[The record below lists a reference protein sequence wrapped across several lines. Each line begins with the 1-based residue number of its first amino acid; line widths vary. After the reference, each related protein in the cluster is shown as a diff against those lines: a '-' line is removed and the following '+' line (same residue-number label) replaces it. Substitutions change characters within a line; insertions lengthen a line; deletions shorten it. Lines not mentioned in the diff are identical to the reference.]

1 MNKGKVILISFISAL
16 GGLLFGFDTAVISG
30 TISMVSQEFA
40 LDLDLQGWFVSSAI
54 VGCVLGVSIAGIS
67 SDYVGRKKVLI
78 TSAIFFV
85 VSALGCAN
93 ADSMISLIIYRMIG
107 GTGIG
112 LASILSPM
120 YIAELSPSKLRGRLV
135 ALYQLAIT
143 IGILSAYLSNAYIM
157 DLFDDT
163 NLTWRYMF
171 ATELIPAALFL
182 IMLIF
187 IPESPRWLL
196 SKGKQSDART
206 ILYKYLPES
215 EAIVQLSTTAKTE
228 QSEMRV
234 WDIFKQKS
242 LVSLLLIGATLAALS
257 QLSGINAIIYFGP
270 DILSNAGLTLSGS
283 LGGQV
288 TIGIV
293 NVLFTFLAIWK
304 IDSWGRKP
312 LLLSGIIG
320 VFISLL
326 MCGSYFLMDM
336 DNTILI
342 IIFITAFI
350 ACFAFS
356 YGPVTWIIISEIYP
370 TKVRGTA
377 MSIATLSLWL
387 TNVLIAQLFPRIQAW
402 SDGGSFLIFAGIT
415 IIAFFFVR
423 RFIPETK
430 NRSLEEIEKELMTKT
445 NANQI

>member
-1 MNKGKVILISFISAL
+1 MENRNVVLISVISAL

-30 TISMVSQEFA
+30 TIGQVRDQFLLGVDME
-40 LDLDLQGWFVSSAI
+40 GWFVSSAL
-54 VGCVLGVSIAGIS
+54 VGCMIGVSLSGMA
-67 SDYVGRKKVLI
+67 SDAFGRKKVLLA
-78 TSAIFFV
+78 SALFFL
-85 VSALGCAN
+85 VSAVGSALAG
-93 ADSMISLIIYRMIG
+93 SVSSLVFYRIIG

-112 LASILSPM
+112 IASILSPL

-143 IGILSAYLSNAYIM
+143 IGILSAYLSNAAIVQ
-157 DLFDDT
+157 T
-163 NLTWRYMF
+163 IGSESKETWRWMF
-171 ATELIPAALFL
+171 GMEAAPALLFL
-182 IMLIF
+182 FMLFF

-196 SKGKQSDART
+196 SKNKIEKARV
-206 ILYKYLPES
+206 ILNQYLPAGEAGDQIRFS
-215 EAIVQLSTTAKTE
+215 EQERMEKS
-228 QSEMRV
+228 RF
-234 WDIFKQKS
+234 WDIMKNRS
-242 LVSLLLIGATLAALS
+242 LLWLLLIGALLASFS
-257 QLSGINAIIYFGP
+257 QLSGINAIIYYGP
-270 DILSNAGLTLSGS
+270 DILSNAGLTLSDS

-304 IDSWGRKP
+304 IDAWGRKP

-320 VFISLL
+320 VFLSLV
-326 MCGSYFLMDM
+326 MCASYFLYGMEQPF
-336 DNTILI
+336 II

-387 TNVLIAQLFPRIQAW
+387 TNVLIAQVFPRMNAW
-402 SDGGSFLIFAGIT
+402 SEWGAFLVFAGIT
-415 IIAFFFVR
+415 LVAFFFVR
-423 RFIPETK
+423 FFIPETK
-430 NRSLEEIEKELMTKT
+430 NKSLEEIEKHLISAESH
-445 NANQI
+445 

>member
-1 MNKGKVILISFISAL
+1 MENRNVVLISVISAL

-30 TISMVSQEFA
+30 TIGQVRDQFLLGVDME
-40 LDLDLQGWFVSSAI
+40 GWFVSSAL
-54 VGCVLGVSIAGIS
+54 VGCMIGVSLSGMA
-67 SDYVGRKKVLI
+67 SDAFGRKKVLL
-78 TSAIFFV
+78 
-85 VSALGCAN
+85 VSALFFLVSAVGSAL
-93 ADSMISLIIYRMIG
+93 AGSVSSLVFYRIIG

-112 LASILSPM
+112 IASILSPL

-143 IGILSAYLSNAYIM
+143 IGILSAYLSNAAIVQ
-157 DLFDDT
+157 T
-163 NLTWRYMF
+163 IGSESKETWRWMF
-171 ATELIPAALFL
+171 GMEAAPALLFL
-182 IMLIF
+182 FMLFF

-196 SKGKQSDART
+196 SKNKIEKARV
-206 ILYKYLPES
+206 ILNQYLPAGEAGDQIRFS
-215 EAIVQLSTTAKTE
+215 EQERMEKS
-228 QSEMRV
+228 RF
-234 WDIFKQKS
+234 WDIMKNRS
-242 LVSLLLIGATLAALS
+242 LLWLLLIGALLASFS
-257 QLSGINAIIYFGP
+257 QLSGINAIIYYGP
-270 DILSNAGLTLSGS
+270 DILSNAGLTLSDS

-304 IDSWGRKP
+304 IDAWGRKP

-320 VFISLL
+320 VFLSLV
-326 MCGSYFLMDM
+326 MCASYFLYGMEQPF
-336 DNTILI
+336 II

-387 TNVLIAQLFPRIQAW
+387 TNVLIAQVFPRMNAW
-402 SDGGSFLIFAGIT
+402 SEWGAFLVFAGIT
-415 IIAFFFVR
+415 LVAFFFVR
-423 RFIPETK
+423 FFIPETK
-430 NRSLEEIEKELMTKT
+430 NKSLEEIEKHLISAESH
-445 NANQI
+445 

>member
-1 MNKGKVILISFISAL
+1 MNRKAILVSVISAL

-30 TISMVSQEFA
+30 TIGMVREQFFLGVNME
-40 LDLDLQGWFVSSAI
+40 GWFVSSAI
-54 VGCVLGVSIAGIS
+54 VGCVIGVSLAGVIS
-67 SDYVGRKKVLI
+67 DVVGRKKVLMASALFFLI
-78 TSAIFFV
+78 SAIG
-85 VSALGCAN
+85 SAL
-93 ADSMISLIIYRMIG
+93 ADSIPSLIAFRLIG

-112 LASILSPM
+112 FASILSPM
-120 YIAELSPSKLRGRLV
+120 YIAELSPTKLRGRLV

-143 IGILSAYLSNAYIM
+143 IGILSAYLSNAAVANA
-157 DLFDDT
+157 LGPE
-163 NLTWRYMF
+163 NEAVWRWMF
-171 ATELIPAALFL
+171 GTETAPALLFL
-182 IMLIF
+182 VMLFF

-196 SKGKQSDART
+196 SKNKNEKAKA
-206 ILYKYLPES
+206 ILYRYLPQEEADTQINYAITHQTEKLNLS
-215 EAIVQLSTTAKTE
+215 EVPKNKT
-228 QSEMRV
+228 
-234 WDIFKQKS
+234 
-242 LVSLLLIGATLAALS
+242 LVYLLFIGAALAALS

-270 DILSNAGLTLSGS
+270 DILNNAGLTLSDS

-320 VFISLL
+320 VSLSL
-326 MCGSYFLMDM
+326 IMCGSYFLFELESPF
-336 DNTILI
+336 LI
-342 IIFITAFI
+342 IVFITAFI

-377 MSIATLSLWL
+377 MSIATLALWL
-387 TNVLIAQLFPRIQAW
+387 TNVVIAQFFPRMNVW
-402 SDGGSFLIFAGIT
+402 SEGGSFFVFAGIS
-415 IIAFFFVR
+415 ILAFFFVK

-430 NRSLEEIEKELMTKT
+430 NKSLEEIESKLMG
-445 NANQI
+445 

>member
-1 MNKGKVILISFISAL
+1 MNNKKVILISFISAL

-30 TISMVSQEFA
+30 TIRMVSNEFVLG
-40 LDLDLQGWFVSSAI
+40 LDLEGWFVSSAI
-54 VGCVLGVSIAGIS
+54 VGCVIGVSVAGVIS
-67 SDYVGRKKVLI
+67 DVLGRKKILI
-78 TSAIFFV
+78 ASAIFFI
-85 VSALGCAN
+85 VSAVGCAL
-93 ADSMISLIIYRMIG
+93 ADSMTTLIVYRLIG

-120 YIAELSPSKLRGRLV
+120 YIAELSPAKLRGRLV

-143 IGILSAYLSNAYIM
+143 IGILSAYLSNSFIV
-157 DLFDDT
+157 DLFPSGNTDV
-163 NLTWRYMF
+163 WRWMF
-171 ATELIPAALFL
+171 ATETAPALLFFITL
-182 IMLIF
+182 LF

-196 SKGKQSDART
+196 SKNRIEEAKA
-206 ILYKYLPES
+206 ILYKYLPKS
-215 EAIVQLSTTAKTE
+215 EADIQVSSSALQQKEKTN
-228 QSEMRV
+228 
-234 WDIFKQKS
+234 IFEILRHKS
-242 LVSLLLIGATLAALS
+242 LLYLLFIGAALAAFS

-270 DILSNAGLTLSGS
+270 DILSNAGLTLSDS

-288 TIGIV
+288 SIGIV
-293 NVLFTFLAIWK
+293 NVLFTLLAIWK

-320 VFISLL
+320 VFISLI
-326 MCGSYFLMDM
+326 MCGSYFLFNMESSF
-336 DNTILI
+336 LI

-377 MSIATLSLWL
+377 MSVATLSLWL
-387 TNVLIAQLFPRIQAW
+387 TNVLIAQFFPRINAW
-402 SDGGSFLIFAGIT
+402 SEGGTFLIFAGIT
-415 IIAFFFVR
+415 IAAFFFVK

-430 NRSLEEIEKELMTKT
+430 NKSLEDIEKQLLT
-445 NANQI
+445 

>member
-1 MNKGKVILISFISAL
+1 MTKRKVILISFISAL

-30 TISMVSQEFA
+30 TIRLVSNEFV
-40 LDLDLQGWFVSSAI
+40 LGVDIEGWFVSSAI
-54 VGCVLGVSIAGIS
+54 VGCVIGVALAGVIS
-67 SDYVGRKKVLI
+67 DFFGRKKILI
-78 TSAIFFV
+78 ASAIFFT
-85 VSALGCAN
+85 VSAIGCAL
-93 ADSMISLIIYRMIG
+93 AKSITTLIIFRLVG

-143 IGILSAYLSNAYIM
+143 IGILSAYLSNSYIVN
-157 DLFDDT
+157 LFPQENEDV
-163 NLTWRYMF
+163 WRWMF
-171 ATELIPAALFL
+171 ATETVPALLFL

-196 SKGKQSDART
+196 SKNRIEEAKA
-206 ILYKYLPES
+206 ILYRYLHKD
-215 EAIVQLSTTAKTE
+215 EANNQVSYSILQQKE
-228 QSEMRV
+228 NRN
-234 WDIFKQKS
+234 IFELLRNKS
-242 LVSLLLIGATLAALS
+242 LLFLLFIGAALAAFS

-270 DILSNAGLTLSGS
+270 DILSNAGLTLSDS

-288 TIGIV
+288 SIGIV
-293 NVLFTFLAIWK
+293 NVLFTFIAILK

-320 VFISLL
+320 VFISLV
-326 MCGSYFLMDM
+326 MCGFYFLFNLE
-336 DNTILI
+336 NTFLI
-342 IIFITAFI
+342 IILITAFI

-377 MSIATLSLWL
+377 MSIATLSLWI
-387 TNVLIAQLFPRIQAW
+387 TNVLIAQFFPRINAW
-402 SDGGSFLIFAGIT
+402 SNGGAFIIFAGIT
-415 IIAFFFVR
+415 LIAFFFVKR
-423 RFIPETK
+423 YIPETK
-430 NRSLEEIEKELMTKT
+430 NMSLEDIEKQL
-445 NANQI
+445 A

>member
-30 TISMVSQEFA
+30 TIRMVSNEFA
-40 LDLDLQGWFVSSAI
+40 LGVDLEGWFVSSAI
-54 VGCVLGVSIAGIS
+54 VGCVLGVSLAGVIS
-67 SDYVGRKKVLI
+67 DIFGRKKILI
-78 TSAIFFV
+78 ASSIFFTVSAI
-85 VSALGCAN
+85 GCALSN
-93 ADSMISLIIYRMIG
+93 SMTSLIIFRLIG

-120 YIAELSPSKLRGRLV
+120 YIAELSPAKLRGRLV

-143 IGILSAYLSNAYIM
+143 IGILSAYLSNSFIVG
-157 DLFDDT
+157 LFPTGNEDV
-163 NLTWRYMF
+163 WRWMF
-171 ATELIPAALFL
+171 ATETAPALLFF
-182 IMLIF
+182 IMLFF

-196 SKGKQSDART
+196 SKNRLEGAKAV
-206 ILYKYLPES
+206 LYKYLPKD
-215 EAIVQLSTTAKTE
+215 EADNQISFSVSQQTEKTN
-228 QSEMRV
+228 
-234 WDIFKQKS
+234 IFEILRHKP
-242 LVSLLLIGATLAALS
+242 LLYLLLIGAALAAFS

-270 DILSNAGLTLSGS
+270 DILSNAGLTMSDS

-288 TIGIV
+288 SIGIV
-293 NVLFTFLAIWK
+293 NVLFTLLAIWK

-320 VFISLL
+320 VFISLI
-326 MCGSYFLMDM
+326 MCGSYFLFNMESSF
-336 DNTILI
+336 LI

-387 TNVLIAQLFPRIQAW
+387 TNVLIAQFFPRIKAW
-402 SDGGSFLIFAGIT
+402 SDGGTFLIFAGIT
-415 IIAFFFVR
+415 ILAFFFVK

-430 NRSLEEIEKELMTKT
+430 NKSLEEIEKQLLS
-445 NANQI
+445 

>member
-1 MNKGKVILISFISAL
+1 MENRNVVLISVISAL

-30 TISMVSQEFA
+30 TIGQVRDQFLLGVDME
-40 LDLDLQGWFVSSAI
+40 GWFVSSAL
-54 VGCVLGVSIAGIS
+54 VGCMIGVSLSGMA
-67 SDYVGRKKVLI
+67 SDAFGRKKVLLA
-78 TSAIFFV
+78 SALFFL
-85 VSALGCAN
+85 VSAVGSALAG
-93 ADSMISLIIYRMIG
+93 SVSSLVFYRIIG

-112 LASILSPM
+112 IASILSPL

-143 IGILSAYLSNAYIM
+143 IGILSAYLSNAAIVQ
-157 DLFDDT
+157 T
-163 NLTWRYMF
+163 IGSESKETWRWMF
-171 ATELIPAALFL
+171 GMEAAPALLFL
-182 IMLIF
+182 FMLFF

-196 SKGKQSDART
+196 SKNKIEKARV
-206 ILYKYLPES
+206 ILNQYLPAGEAGDQIRFS
-215 EAIVQLSTTAKTE
+215 EQERMEKS
-228 QSEMRV
+228 RF
-234 WDIFKQKS
+234 WDIMKNRS
-242 LVSLLLIGATLAALS
+242 LLWLLLIGALLASFS
-257 QLSGINAIIYFGP
+257 QLSGINAIIYYGP
-270 DILSNAGLTLSGS
+270 DILSNAGLTLSDS

-304 IDSWGRKP
+304 IDAWGRKP

-320 VFISLL
+320 VFLSLV
-326 MCGSYFLMDM
+326 MCASYFLYGMEQPL
-336 DNTILI
+336 II

-387 TNVLIAQLFPRIQAW
+387 TNVLIAQVFPRMNAW
-402 SDGGSFLIFAGIT
+402 SEWGAFLVFAGIT
-415 IIAFFFVR
+415 LVAFFFVR
-423 RFIPETK
+423 FFIPETK
-430 NRSLEEIEKELMTKT
+430 NKSLEEIEKHLISAESH
-445 NANQI
+445 